1 MGEEEMEEDEVA
13 EMSVKRPWRPSR
25 LLLCDITW
33 NEGDRTGTMESGTA
47 TLAAETRYVTAGDC
61 LWQMTGRGPVEGAR
75 AR

>member
-33 NEGDRTGTMESGTA
+33 NEEIGLGRWK
-47 TLAAETRYVTAGDC
+47 AAQQRLLRRLG
-61 LWQMTGRGPVEGAR
+61 M
-75 AR
+75 